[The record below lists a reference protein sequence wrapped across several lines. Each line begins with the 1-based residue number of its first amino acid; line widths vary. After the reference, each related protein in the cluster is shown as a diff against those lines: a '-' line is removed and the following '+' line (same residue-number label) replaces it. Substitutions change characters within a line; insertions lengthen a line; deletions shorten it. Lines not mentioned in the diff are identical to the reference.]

1 MAALRKR
8 LHLFI
13 FFFFLLCDDAPV
25 YAGKCHKDDKKV
37 LLSIKNSIG
46 DYIFTGWISDLA
58 CCDWSGVGCDEV
70 SNRVTS
76 LDIGQTNTTFSL
88 PAAVSGLPFLTSL
101 SFHKN
106 PRLVGP
112 IPTAIGTMVGLT
124 FLRLDWNSLS
134 GPVPAFLAALRR
146 LEYLNLGF
154 NQFSGAIPPSLGT
167 LPLEFLAIDRNQLTG
182 PIPDSLGR
190 SSLVYLYLG
199 HNNLIGQVPAS
210 FDNNTVAE
218 VVDLSRNQLSGDA
231 SALFGRGKPLWR
243 LDLSR
248 NHEIEF
254 DLGKVEI
261 SQKIVSLDLNHNKVF
276 GRLPPEMGNI
286 EWQLLNVSYNRLC
299 GRIPSG
305 ERIESMGQYSFLH
318 NDCLCGPPL
327 PPCK

>member
-1 MAALRKR
+1 MAALSEPLRF
-8 LHLFI
+8 LL
-13 FFFFLLCDDAPV
+13 FFFLLCDSPV
-25 YAGKCHKDDKKV
+25 YAGKCHKGDKKV

-46 DYIFTGWISDLA
+46 DYIFTGWTSDFA

-70 SNRVTS
+70 SNPSTRT
-76 LDIGQTNTTFSL
+76 
-88 PAAVSGLPFLTSL
+88 PAWSAPSP
-101 SFHKN
+101 
-106 PRLVGP
+106 P
-112 IPTAIGTMVGLT
+112 AIGRLT

-154 NQFSGAIPPSLGT
+154 NQLSGAIPPSLST
-167 LPLEFLAIDRNQLTG
+167 LPLDFLAIDRNRLTG

-190 SSLVYLYLG
+190 SSLIYLYLS
-199 HNNLIGQVPAS
+199 HNNLTGQVPAS
-210 FDNNTVAE
+210 FAGNTVAE

-231 SALFGRGKPLWR
+231 SALFGKGKPLWR

-261 SQKIVSLDLNHNKVF
+261 PEKIVALDLNHNKVF
-276 GRLPPEMGNI
+276 GRLPPEMGKI
-286 EWQLLNVSYNRLC
+286 QWQLLNVSYNRLC

-305 ERIESMGQYSFLH
+305 ERIESMDQYSFLH

>member
-1 MAALRKR
+1 MAALSEPLRF
-8 LHLFI
+8 LL
-13 FFFFLLCDDAPV
+13 FFFLLCDSPV
-25 YAGKCHKDDKKV
+25 YAGKCHKGDKKV

-46 DYIFTGWISDLA
+46 DYIFTGWTSDFA

-76 LDIGQTNTTFSL
+76 LDVGQTNTTFSL
-88 PAAVSGLPFLTSL
+88 PAAVSDLPFLTSL

-106 PRLVGP
+106 PGLVGP
-112 IPTAIGTMVGLT
+112 IPARHRPPHLPP
-124 FLRLDWNSLS
+124 S
-134 GPVPAFLAALRR
+134 R
-146 LEYLNLGF
+146 LEQPLWPRPRLPRR
-154 NQFSGAIPPSLGT
+154 APT
-167 LPLEFLAIDRNQLTG
+167 LPLDFLAIDRNRLTG

-190 SSLVYLYLG
+190 SSLIYLYLS
-199 HNNLIGQVPAS
+199 HNNLTGQVPAS
-210 FDNNTVAE
+210 FAGNTVAE

-231 SALFGRGKPLWR
+231 SALFGKGKPLWR

-261 SQKIVSLDLNHNKVF
+261 PEKIVALDLNHNKVF
-276 GRLPPEMGNI
+276 GRLPPEMGKI
-286 EWQLLNVSYNRLC
+286 QWQLLNVSYNRLC

-305 ERIESMGQYSFLH
+305 ERIESMDQYSFLH